1 MDHQDRVW
9 LGFALFLGAIVL
21 SIIVAFGYLRRIP
34 KKDLPRRSIG
44 ITCPWDFRQF
54 LVVVLFLYIELTYWG
69 FIWPSMN
76 HGTSVIGLIIHS
88 VVAGTTVVLFVRMVS
103 SDPQEGL
110 VAESIPGNPPNK
122 YCGECNAWFPGVK
135 RRHCSRCKRCVT
147 GFDHHCWFVNTC
159 ISHDT
164 NYWSFIA
171 LAVSF
176 WSTSMLQI
184 ITAAIVLAVHAG
196 SSSGDL
202 SIDPV
207 SDYYGNVVF
216 VFNLIF
222 TEVVGFLGT
231 CGLSLLIGFHIFLK
245 CTNSSTSEFIQL
257 QFEDE
262 EQSKHV
268 DINIASPTT
277 IEVGLTPKIEL
288 ETVSGKTEQP
298 QSISND
304 QSGSRVN
311 LVAPGAMRQ

>member
-1 MDHQDRVW
+1 
-9 LGFALFLGAIVL
+9 
-21 SIIVAFGYLRRIP
+21 
-34 KKDLPRRSIG
+34 
-44 ITCPWDFRQF
+44 
-54 LVVVLFLYIELTYWG
+54 
-69 FIWPSMN
+69 
-76 HGTSVIGLIIHS
+76 
-88 VVAGTTVVLFVRMVS
+88 
-103 SDPQEGL
+103 
-110 VAESIPGNPPNK
+110 
-122 YCGECNAWFPGVK
+122 
-135 RRHCSRCKRCVT
+135 
-147 GFDHHCWFVNTC
+147 
-159 ISHDT
+159 
-164 NYWSFIA
+164 
-171 LAVSF
+171 
-176 WSTSMLQI
+176 MLQI